1 MSIETQAIF
10 YMRNVYDY
18 DPGIECDFTV
28 TDSLKSGF
36 TQFSSLLRT
45 IYEDWHSY
53 EVSNA
58 TSEPTKIGIMT
69 DDLENYHNL
78 TYTVDCLYAIAL
90 AGEICSEGSVKYLRI
105 PKHIF
110 KGVFKKSVTLPFCML
125 EKYGFGF
132 VYYKD
137 DKKVSEYKRCNSFHA
152 FYENGADLIEAI
164 KFIADRLTQIE
175 RKKEMPERVA
185 FMLADYYF
193 IMTGSINQNPLQEG
207 VLKTIGAAASL
218 WKKIVT
224 ILQNEYD
231 LIADSSFNPYVFPN
245 RTVTFRKNKK
255 TVCKFGINVDSL
267 SIRLPLSFEMAK
279 ELVLKRDQLP
289 QSINKNI
296 DLFGC
301 VRCCGCKDQE
311 KGSLIEHVNEV
322 PICTL
327 PYSNFQT
334 EDSRCLRFVITKE
347 EEIDTIIDIIS
358 RLYK

>member
-18 DPGIECDFTV
+18 DPGIECDISL
-28 TDSLKSGF
+28 TDSMQSGF

-58 TSEPTKIGIMT
+58 PSEPTKIGIMT

-90 AGEICSEGSVKYLRI
+90 AGDLYSEGAVKYLKV
-105 PKHIF
+105 PKPTF
-110 KGVFKKSVTLPFCML
+110 KSVFKKSFAFPFQML

-132 VYYKD
+132 AYYKD
-137 DKKVSEYKRCNSFHA
+137 DKEVSEYKCCNSFHV

-164 KFIADRLTQIE
+164 KFIAVRLTQIE

-185 FMLADYYF
+185 FMLADYHF
-193 IMTGSINQNPLQEG
+193 IMTGSINQNPLQES
-207 VLKTIGAAASL
+207 VLKTIGVAASL
-218 WKKIVT
+218 WKKIVAV
-224 ILQNEYD
+224 LQNEYG

-245 RTVTFRKNKK
+245 RTVTFKKNKK

-296 DLFGC
+296 DIFGC
-301 VRCCGCKDQE
+301 VGCCGCKNGA
-311 KGSLIEHVNEV
+311 KGSRIEYVNGV